1 MTKLIAITML
11 ASSVLV
17 AGPALADTAS
27 CTTKPTT
34 EWMSKTALK
43 AKIKDMGYKLRSMK
57 REGSCYEIYAFNKK
71 GKRIES
77 LLNPVTAALVKDP
90 DAD

>member
-1 MTKLIAITML
+1 MNKLIAMTLL

-17 AGPALADTAS
+17 AGPALAESAS
-27 CTTKPTT
+27 CTTKPKT
-34 EWMSKTALK
+34 EWMSRTALK
-43 AKIKDMGYKLRSMK
+43 AKIKDMGFKLRSMK

-71 GKRIES
+71 GKRVES
-77 LLNPVTAALVKDP
+77 LLNPVTAALVRDP